1 MDNKLK
7 EIVKKYTRQRQLNK
21 VSDERKKKEQAGV
34 SSKEKE
40 LLPRKLEMAE
50 DIFCWGRDIL
60 ANEDYKFVRELGVS
74 DGLALATAPG
84 LRVYSGNW
92 GDDYRFRKPHDGY
105 PHWSRLILTDDG
117 TFYYRKGYKF
127 MTLDGFVIPDPEFLA
142 ESFMHRYVS
151 DLHEFT
157 MKGAEK
163 AVSKVTHGYSDEI
176 RWGLEGRNG

>member
-1 MDNKLK
+1 MDKELEKLVEQVAEQRRLIK
-7 EIVKKYTRQRQLNK
+7 ERDESVKR
-21 VSDERKKKEQAGV
+21 EQARV
-34 SSKEKE
+34 SEREKE
-40 LLPRKLEMAE
+40 LLPRKLEMAK
-50 DIFCWGRDIL
+50 DIFRWGRDIL

-74 DGLALATAPG
+74 DGLALVRAPG

-92 GDDYRFRKPHDGY
+92 GDDYRFRKPHGY

-127 MTLDGFVIPDPEFLA
+127 MPLDGFVVPDPEFLA

-157 MKGAEK
+157 MKGVEK
-163 AVSKVTHGYSDEI
+163 AVSKVTHGYSDQI
-176 RWGLEGRNG
+176 RWGLEAQDG

>member
-1 MDNKLK
+1 MDKKLK
-7 EIVKKYTRQRQLNK
+7 KLMDQETKQRRLNK
-21 VSDERKKKEQAGV
+21 KSDEREKKEQARV
-34 SSKEKE
+34 SGKEKE

-50 DIFCWGRDIL
+50 DIFRWGRDIL

-74 DGLALATAPG
+74 EGLALVRAPG

-92 GDDYRFRKPHDGY
+92 GDDYRFRKPHGY

-127 MTLDGFVIPDPEFLA
+127 MPLEGFVVPDPEFLA
-142 ESFMHRYVS
+142 ESFMHRYVNE
-151 DLHEFT
+151 LHEFT
-157 MKGAEK
+157 MKGVEK
-163 AVSKVTHGYSDEI
+163 AVSKVTHGYSDQI